1 MRTLILV
8 ILVGSFTYLALSVGT
23 QSADFENQQAA
34 ERARADAAVAERDAA
49 LVRVA
54 ELEKES
60 ADLKSLTQSMEQE
73 RREKS
78 DQIAVL
84 SKALDD
90 LTAERDRLSL
100 EFAAAVAKNG
110 ELSAQVDALRKS
122 MAEKD
127 LALEDLQNRLVDAQ
141 ARLAARDMELAGAR
155 RRVQELEFQLANQ
168 EALVRSLRQQV
179 STLTA
184 ELESARAQA
193 VFTLP
198 LVPVVLLVVGG
209 LPLATFELWHH
220 YRRRKHPL
228 ILSRQPRWLALAD
241 ERAYYHAVCR
251 SQRKRR

>member
-60 ADLKSLTQSMEQE
+60 AELKSLAQSMEQE
-73 RREKS
+73 RREKA

-122 MAEKD
+122 LAEKD
-127 LALEDLQNRLVDAQ
+127 LALEELQNRLVDAQ
-141 ARLAARDMELAGAR
+141 ARLATRDMELAGAR
-155 RRVQELEFQLANQ
+155 RRVQELELQLANQ

-179 STLTA
+179 ATLTA
-184 ELESARAQA
+184 ELEAAHAQA
-193 VFTLP
+193 IRLP
-198 LVPVVLLVVGG
+198 LFPVALLVVGG
-209 LPLATFELWHH
+209 LPFAAHEIWHRQ
-220 YRRRKHPL
+220 RRRKHPL
-228 ILSRQPRWLALAD
+228 TLSRQPPRLFLAD

>member
-23 QSADFENQQAA
+23 QSADFENLQAA

-60 ADLKSLTQSMEQE
+60 AELRSLTQSMEQE
-73 RREKS
+73 RREKA
-78 DQIAVL
+78 DQIVGL
-84 SKALDD
+84 SKAFDD
-90 LTAERDRLSL
+90 LTIERDRLSL
-100 EFAAAVAKNG
+100 EYAAAVAKNG

-155 RRVQELEFQLANQ
+155 RRVQELELQLANQ

-179 STLTA
+179 ATLTA
-184 ELESARAQA
+184 ELESARSQA
-193 VFTLP
+193 IRLP
-198 LVPVVLLVVGG
+198 LFPAALLVVGG
-209 LPLATFELWHH
+209 LPFAAHEIWHRQ
-220 YRRRKHPL
+220 RRRKYPL
-228 ILSRQPRWLALAD
+228 TLSRQPPRLFLDD